1 MRHLDAYEVLQ
12 EKNIEDLNSNGILLR
27 HKKSGAKVVVLEN
40 DDDNKVFY
48 IGFRTP
54 PKDSTGVA
62 HILEHS
68 VLCGSKNFPA
78 KDPFVELVKGSLNTF
93 LNAMTYPDKTVYP
106 VASCNAS
113 DFQNL
118 MHVYLDAVF
127 FPRIYDVKNIFLQEG
142 WHYELENDADELTVN
157 GVVYNEMKGAFSS
170 PDDVLERE
178 IFNSLYP
185 DTAYG
190 VESGGAPEAIPDLT
204 YEDFLA
210 FHKNYYHPSNSYIYL
225 YGDGDMAER
234 LAWMDE
240 NYLSL
245 FDSITVDSMPG
256 EQKAFDRPMDLV
268 KEYPISEEEEEA
280 DNTYLSYNAV
290 IGTSLDKELY
300 LAFQVLD
307 YALVDAQGAPVKQA
321 LIDAGIGTEVY
332 STYENGIFQPYYSIV
347 AKNANKEQKA
357 EFVSVIEKQI
367 EKMIREGIDK
377 NALLAGLNSLEFRY
391 RESDFG
397 STPRGLILGLQMFD
411 SWLYDASQPFM
422 HIEANDSFAVL
433 KERIHS
439 DYYENLLQKYFLDNN
454 HKTIVTVL
462 PKKGLTTKKDKA
474 FAEKLA
480 AYRNSL
486 TEEEI
491 KEIIRTT
498 KELWEYQETP
508 DSEEVLKC
516 IPRLRREDIGKTV
529 QPLINEERK
538 IKDVPALFHN
548 VFTNEIAYVKLLFFM
563 DDLSPEYYP
572 YVSLLKNF
580 FNAFGT
586 EHYTYEQLGYEVNKY
601 TGGIS
606 PSTIY
611 FQQEGKTDAFRS
623 AFMLKG
629 KVLYSE
635 ITKALDLMKEILF
648 TSDFTDEKR
657 MKEVINE
664 LKSRVQA
671 KLLSAGHSTA
681 LGRAQSYYSEYGAM
695 LDLCSGI
702 GYYEFLADAEKNFA
716 EKKDEIIHKMQELVS
731 YLFRKENLFIDITA
745 TEEGYGLVE
754 KEMEGLFG
762 KLYDTPV
769 EMKKSRV
776 VPVKKN
782 EGLTTSGQVQY
793 VCRAGNFM
801 KKGLPYTGTL
811 RILKTIMGY
820 EYLWTQVR
828 VKGGAYGCM
837 SGYSRCG
844 DAFFVS
850 YRDPN
855 LSKTVQVFENAADF
869 VKNFAAQEE
878 EMTKYIIG
886 TISDM
891 DVPLTPSG
899 KGARSLSAYLS
910 GITEAILQKER
921 DEVLGADAKD
931 IRELAKYVEAFMSDE
946 CFCTVGNE
954 DKIKGE
960 KELFASVIPLFP
972 GN

>member
-142 WHYELENDADELTVN
+142 WHYELENEADELTVN

-474 FAEKLA
+474 FAEKLD

-611 FQQEGKTDAFRS
+611 FQQEGKTDDFRS

-657 MKEVINE
+657 MKEVISE

-931 IRELAKYVEAFMSDE
+931 IRELVKYVEAFMSDE